1 MCLTV
6 AGRALSVDDR
16 RGTAIVAAGARRM
29 EVSLAPIVLDGGRVA
44 TGDWLLIHTGL
55 AVTVLD
61 EHEAHEILEARWN
74 ELPSA
79 LAPPGGTER

>member
-1 MCLTV
+1 MCLTI
-6 AGRALSVDDR
+6 AGQVLSIDDDQ
-16 RGTAIVAAGARRM
+16 GTAIVATGERHL

-61 EHEAHEILEARWN
+61 EHEAREILEARRN
-74 ELPSA
+74 ELA
-79 LAPPGGTER
+79 AELAPPGGTKR

>member
-1 MCLTV
+1 MCLAV
-6 AGRALSVDDR
+6 AGQVLSVDGG
-16 RGTAIVAAGARRM
+16 RGMAIVAAGGRRL

-61 EHEAHEILEARWN
+61 EHEAREILEATT
-74 ELPSA
+74 A